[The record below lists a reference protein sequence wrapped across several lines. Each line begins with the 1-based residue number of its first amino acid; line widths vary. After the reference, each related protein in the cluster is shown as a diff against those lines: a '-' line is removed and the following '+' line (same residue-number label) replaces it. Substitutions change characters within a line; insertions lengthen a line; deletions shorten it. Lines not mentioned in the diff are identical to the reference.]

1 MKTVCAVNECCGCML
16 CSNVCGKQAVTVQA
30 GASAYNA
37 VIDETKCVHCNLCH
51 QTCPQNEDRPKVKPL
66 EWYQG
71 WAEDPAIRQAG
82 SSGGLATAIALA
94 FVREGGCCVSCTFAG
109 GRFVFR
115 KADNEKDV
123 LLFRGSKYV
132 KSNPEQAY
140 QLVKEEI
147 GKHRKV
153 LFIGLPCQ
161 VAGMKAFAGSKGA
174 EYLYTIDLICHG
186 SPSPEVLRGFLREN
200 RIDLS
205 AVTEI
210 TFRKKTRFLVSTNN
224 RPVTRSGG
232 RDLFMAAF
240 LKKLIYT
247 DNCYQ
252 CKYATLE
259 RCADLTL
266 GDSWGS
272 ELPQEETTKGVSLV
286 LCQTEKGR
294 SLLNRQDLHLESV
307 DLDKAVAANTN
318 LSRPSTAPAG
328 RELFFKT
335 LREKNSY
342 QKAFRKVYPKLYF
355 RYKLKELIRRA

>member
-1 MKTVCAVNECCGCML
+1 MKMKTVCAVNECGGCML

-30 GASAYNA
+30 GTSAYNA

-51 QTCPQNEDRPKVKPL
+51 QACPQNEDSLKVKPV

-94 FVREGGCCVSCTFAG
+94 FVREGGCCISCTFAG

-115 KADNEKDV
+115 KAENEKEV

-132 KSNPEQAY
+132 KSNPDQAY

-186 SPSPEVLRGFLREN
+186 APSPQVLDVFFRERG
-200 RIDLS
+200 IDLS
-205 AVTEI
+205 AVSDI
-210 TFRKKTRFLVSTNN
+210 AFRKKARYRISANGQALAK
-224 RPVTRSGG
+224 SGG
-232 RDLFMAAF
+232 RDLYSIGFF
-240 LKKLIYT
+240 KKLIYT
-247 DNCYQ
+247 DNC
-252 CKYATLE
+252 
-259 RCADLTL
+259 
-266 GDSWGS
+266 
-272 ELPQEETTKGVSLV
+272 
-286 LCQTEKGR
+286 
-294 SLLNRQDLHLESV
+294 
-307 DLDKAVAANTN
+307 
-318 LSRPSTAPAG
+318 
-328 RELFFKT
+328 
-335 LREKNSY
+335 
-342 QKAFRKVYPKLYF
+342 
-355 RYKLKELIRRA
+355 